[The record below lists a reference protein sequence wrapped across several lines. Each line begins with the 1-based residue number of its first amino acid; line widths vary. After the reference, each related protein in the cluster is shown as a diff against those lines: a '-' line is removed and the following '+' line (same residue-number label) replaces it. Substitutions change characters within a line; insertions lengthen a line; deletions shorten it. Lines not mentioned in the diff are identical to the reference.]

1 MPYLTMSQAIQNVI
15 WPECVALRALL
26 EATPPVDTT
35 AALVALAKIENI
47 TGDPA
52 VGRNPPTG
60 WHG

>member
-1 MPYLTMSQAIQNVI
+1 MPYLTMSQQIQNVI
-15 WPECVALRALL
+15 WPQCVTLRALL

-35 AALVALAKIENI
+35 AALVALTKIEKV

-52 VGRNPPTG
+52 VGRNPSIG

>member
-1 MPYLTMSQAIQNVI
+1 MPYLTMSQQIQNVI

-35 AALVALAKIENI
+35 AALVALA
-47 TGDPA
+47 TGNPA
-52 VGRNPPTG
+52 VGRDPSIG